1 MPVDLYIGGV
11 EHAILHLLYSRFISK
26 FAAQSGFW
34 DGGPDSGSGEPFK
47 RLLTQGMVHGL
58 TYSDPTTGKFLKPEE
73 LDFTGPPVSIGHILK
88 VADPKRPIIKESG
101 IKPKQTYEKMSKS
114 KYNGVDPEK
123 SIHKFGADCVRA
135 QILFAAPVSEVLEWD
150 EEAVVGMQRWLG
162 RLWRIVLIATDR
174 KRTEKVKGGKPV
186 RTDIRAVARMSD
198 VERRIWR
205 KVQETVRDVTNALS
219 ETYLLNTMISDL
231 IKLTNALNEMNGDES
246 KAIRSDFQLLCVETL
261 VKLIAPV
268 APAVAEECWRVVV
281 DAKGLGRSWG
291 SVFDTSWPEIDD
303 PKIFDVQ
310 DIKCAVQIDG
320 RTKFVIEIP
329 GSMVED
335 EEELVRYV
343 KETSGGKEWIQ
354 TKMEED
360 TPANIIVAPGGRVI
374 NFVFKKKKTAQEAK
388 IPNNKR

>member
-1 MPVDLYIGGV
+1 
-11 EHAILHLLYSRFISK
+11 
-26 FAAQSGFW
+26 
-34 DGGPDSGSGEPFK
+34 
-47 RLLTQGMVHGL
+47 
-58 TYSDPTTGKFLKPEE
+58 
-73 LDFTGPPVSIGHILK
+73 
-88 VADPKRPIIKESG
+88 
-101 IKPKQTYEKMSKS
+101 MSKS

-123 SIHKFGADCVRA
+123 SVHKFGADCVRA
-135 QILFAAPVSEVLEWD
+135 HILFAAPVSEVLEWD

-162 RLWRIVLIATDR
+162 RLWRIVLAAAER
-174 KRTEKVKGGKPV
+174 KRTEKVKGKPIQ
-186 RTDIRAVARMSD
+186 TDLRVVDRMSD
-198 VERRIWR
+198 VERRVWR

-231 IKLTNALNEMNGDES
+231 IKLTNALNEVNEEER
-246 KAIRSDFQLLCVETL
+246 KTVRPDFQLLCVETL

-291 SVFDTSWPEIDD
+291 SVFDASWPEVDD
-303 PKIFDVQ
+303 LKIFDVQ

-335 EEELVRYV
+335 KDELIRYV

-354 TKMEED
+354 SKVED
-360 TPANIIVAPGGRVI
+360 ESPTNVIVAPGGRVI
-374 NFVFKKKKTAQEAK
+374 NFVFKKKKTIQEAE
-388 IPNNKR
+388 I